1 MELPTTQRLGWITG
15 LTIGAGL
22 LMLCCRP
29 ARHPMLIYNPSES
42 APRGWYAVR
51 AITSAAAGRYVLVRL
66 PRTVQHLA
74 AQRGYLPMGVPLV
87 KKVGASV
94 GDEVCENG
102 RIVQINGVAVAVALP
117 RDGAGRELVAWSG
130 CHRLRDGEVFLV
142 SKTSGASFDSRYY
155 GPMERDAVIGEAVPL
170 WIW

>member
-1 MELPTTQRLGWITG
+1 MELPMTQRLGWITG

-51 AITSAAAGRYVLVRL
+51 ATTVVSDRRYVLVRL
-66 PRTVQHLA
+66 PPTVQQLA
-74 AQRGYLPMGVPLV
+74 GQRGYLPMGVPLV
-87 KKVGASV
+87 KNVAASV
-94 GDEVCENG
+94 GDEVCERDG
-102 RIVQINGVAVAVALP
+102 LVQINGVAVAVALP
-117 RDGAGRELVAWSG
+117 RDGAGREMVAWSG
-130 CHRLRDGEVFLV
+130 CRRLGDGEVFLV
-142 SKTSGASFDSRYY
+142 STTSGASFDSRYY
-155 GPMERDAVIGEAVPL
+155 GPMERDAVIGEAIPL

>member
-22 LMLCCRP
+22 LMLCCRSP
-29 ARHPMLIYNPSES
+29 RHPMVIYNPSES

-51 AITSAAAGRYVLVRL
+51 ATTVVSDRRYVLVRL
-66 PRTVQHLA
+66 PPTVQQLA

-87 KKVGASV
+87 KNVAASV
-94 GDEVCENG
+94 GDEVCERDG
-102 RIVQINGVAVAVALP
+102 LVQIDGVAVAVALP
-117 RDGAGRELVAWSG
+117 RDGAGREMVAWSG
-130 CHRLRDGEVFLV
+130 CRRLGDGEVFLV
-142 SKTSGASFDSRYY
+142 STTSSASFDSRYY
-155 GPMERDAVIGEAVPL
+155 GPMERDAVIGEAIPL